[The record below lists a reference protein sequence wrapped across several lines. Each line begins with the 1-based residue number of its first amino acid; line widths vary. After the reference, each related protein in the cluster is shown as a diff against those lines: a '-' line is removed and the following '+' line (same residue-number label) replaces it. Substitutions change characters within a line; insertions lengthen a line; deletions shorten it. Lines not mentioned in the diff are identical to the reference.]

1 MMKKNF
7 VKAFT
12 ILMLTVWCVACDNT
26 DYSNKSPFGNSAYL
40 DVAYSKTSESVT
52 FKKTITGQKKTF
64 SAVLAYPAGEDVTVN
79 FKVEPSLVSVYNTK
93 NETGYSVLDAKHYRL
108 HKQSAVIPAGK
119 TTSETDTIF
128 FTGLDELEIDVTY
141 LCPLTIS
148 TASGV
153 GLLEGS
159 KTVYYLVRRSSAI
172 TVAANLKDNYLEVP
186 SFLDESKNGILKN
199 LTACTMEALVY
210 VDDFT
215 YSGPNNQPGTS
226 IISTIMGVEDYFLL
240 RLGDADFPRAQLQL
254 SGLGGKFPEQDK
266 GKQLTTKTWYHVA
279 VTYDIPSHTLILY
292 VNGQPQSRTITYGGS
307 SITSMNICGTKNV
320 EFQIG
325 RSYENEVRQL
335 NGNVAEMRIWGVART
350 QEEIWKGMYEV
361 DPASEGL
368 LAYWRF
374 NEGEGDVITDQTG
387 HGFDAIAN
395 APLTWP
401 GGIEI
406 PQINRED

>member
-1 MMKKNF
+1 
-7 VKAFT
+7 
-12 ILMLTVWCVACDNT
+12 MLAVLAIAACDNT
-26 DYSNKSPFGNSAYL
+26 DYSNKPPFGNSAYL
-40 DVAYSKTSESVT
+40 DVAYSNVAENVT
-52 FKKTITGQKKTF
+52 FKKTVTDQKKTF
-64 SAVLAYPAGEDVTVN
+64 SAVLAYPSQEDVAVN
-79 FKVEPSLVSVYNTK
+79 FKVDLGLVAAYNAK
-93 NETGYSVLDAKHYRL
+93 NETDYEMLDAEHYRL
-108 HKQSAVIPAGK
+108 HASSAIIPAGK
-119 TTSETDTIF
+119 TTSPADTIH
-128 FTGLDELEIDVTY
+128 FTGLDELKIDVTY

-159 KTVYYLVRRSSAI
+159 KTIYYLVRRSSAI

-186 SFLDESKNGILKN
+186 AFLDESKNGILKN

-210 VDDFT
+210 VDDFV
-215 YSGPNNQPGTS
+215 YSGPNNTPGTS

-279 VTYDIPSHTLILY
+279 VTYDIPSHAMTIY

-307 SITSMNICGTKNV
+307 SITSMNICGTKDV

-335 NGNVAEMRIWGVART
+335 NGNIAEMRVWGVARS

-361 DPASEGL
+361 DPASPGL
-368 LAYWRF
+368 LAYWKF
-374 NEGEGDVITDQTG
+374 NEGEGNVVADQTG

-395 APLTWP
+395 APLLWP

-406 PQINRED
+406 PQLNREN